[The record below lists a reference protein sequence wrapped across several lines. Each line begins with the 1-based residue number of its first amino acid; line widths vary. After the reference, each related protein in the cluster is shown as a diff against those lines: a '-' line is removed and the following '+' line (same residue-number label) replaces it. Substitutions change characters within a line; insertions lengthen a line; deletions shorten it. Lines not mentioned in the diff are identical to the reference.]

1 MAGIDVLARAGKQRA
16 DPAFW
21 LLIGQLIM
29 FTGVAAVFPIAPL
42 YVAHRGGNSIAVAI
56 FIAGPLVANTLVQ
69 VPAGRLC
76 DRWGRKPFLIGPR
89 LVYAFLSLFLFFNI
103 GTLAVLTAIRILMGA
118 CAGAYVPALRAA
130 LTDLSAPEQRAQRFS
145 QLQAYE
151 MVGLLI
157 GPLIGGAAA
166 LWRDSAV
173 FGITGLS
180 MFIGLGSMLRVPET
194 RAERSSTVVRK
205 ERFRWWRIRGIVVP
219 IAALFAVGTIWSMYD
234 VVWPQYLSA
243 RGYGTLIIG
252 VSVSLFALPILV
264 LARAGGRLAD
274 RADRRKLVTA
284 GLVSPTWDDG
294 PTKGIVTD
302 SIVSFIVRAGNP
314 KHIKTWAD
322 LVKPGVQV
330 ITPNQEQHPAR
341 VFRQKDRRLPRRIAS
356 SHDNSRTAA
365 AEQRLSRCR
374 GVVNSRPFKSFE
386 ALNIQPPILGTRRD
400 EKALGSEGLASVR
413 IENRVPVFE

>member
-1 MAGIDVLARAGKQRA
+1 MGAMARIDVLARAGKRRA
-16 DPAFW
+16 DPVFW

-42 YVAHRGGNSIAVAI
+42 YVTHRGGNSVAVAI

-76 DRWGRKPFLIGPR
+76 DRWGRKPFLVGPR
-89 LVYAFLSLFLFFNI
+89 LVYAVLSVFLFFDI
-103 GTLAVLTAIRILMGA
+103 GTLPVLTAIRIAMGL

-130 LTDLSAPEQRAQRFS
+130 LTDLSAPEQRAQRYS

-166 LWRDSAV
+166 LWHDSAV

-194 RAERSSTVVRK
+194 RAAPGAAVVRK
-205 ERFRWWRIRGIVVP
+205 EQFRWWRIRGIVVP

-234 VVWPQYLSA
+234 VVWPLYLTA
-243 RGYGTLIIG
+243 RGYGPLIIG
-252 VSVSLFALPILV
+252 LSVSLFAVPILV

-274 RADRRKLVTA
+274 RADRRKLVSA
-284 GLVSPTWDDG
+284 GMVVVAACAATYPFLQILAVILTVGAIEAVATVILEPSLFAVIGDSTPEAVRGRAMGIGGLYQFSGMAFGAAVLGSHYGVNTGLPFWCGSAILLGGALVC
-294 PTKGIVTD
+294 
-302 SIVSFIVRAGNP
+302 AG
-314 KHIKTWAD
+314 W
-322 LVKPGVQV
+322 LPGR
-330 ITPNQEQHPAR
+330 PPM
-341 VFRQKDRRLPRRIAS
+341 S
-356 SHDNSRTAA
+356 SHAPQPSAFQILER
-365 AEQRLSRCR
+365 EQ
-374 GVVNSRPFKSFE
+374 
-386 ALNIQPPILGTRRD
+386 A
-400 EKALGSEGLASVR
+400 
-413 IENRVPVFE
+413 

>member
-1 MAGIDVLARAGKQRA
+1 MARIDVLARTGKPRA

-42 YVAHRGGNSIAVAI
+42 YVAHRGGNSVAVAI

-103 GTLAVLTAIRILMGA
+103 GSLPVLTAIRIVMGA

-130 LTDLSAPEQRAQRFS
+130 LTDLSAPDQRAQRFS

-157 GPLIGGAAA
+157 GPLVGGAAA

-180 MFIGLGSMLRVPET
+180 MFIGLGAMFRVPET
-194 RAERSSTVVRK
+194 RAATATVVKK
-205 ERFRWWRIRGIVVP
+205 ERFRWWRMRGIVVP

-234 VVWPQYLSA
+234 VVWPQYLAA
-243 RGYGTLIIG
+243 RGYDPLIIG
-252 VSVSLFALPILV
+252 LSVSVFALPILV

-274 RADRRKLVTA
+274 RSDRRKLVTA
-284 GLVSPTWDDG
+284 GL
-294 PTKGIVTD
+294 IVVAVCASIYPFLQALAVILTVGTIEAVATVILEPSLFAVIGD
-302 SIVSFIVRAGNP
+302 STPESVRGRAMGLGGLYQFSGM
-314 KHIKTWAD
+314 AF
-322 LVKPGVQV
+322 G
-330 ITPNQEQHPAR
+330 
-341 VFRQKDRRLPRRIAS
+341 
-356 SHDNSRTAA
+356 AA
-365 AEQRLSRCR
+365 
-374 GVVNSRPFKSFE
+374 V
-386 ALNIQPPILGTRRD
+386 
-400 EKALGSEGLASVR
+400 LGSLYGVNAGLPFWCGSGILLLGALVCAAWLPGR
-413 IENRVPVFE
+413 PAVATHTPQPVAFQILEREQA

>member
-1 MAGIDVLARAGKQRA
+1 MARSAVRVRPRGRRS

-21 LLIGQLIM
+21 LLTGQLIM

-42 YVAHRGGNSIAVAI
+42 YVAHRGGNSVAVAI
-56 FIAGPLVANTLVQ
+56 FIAGPLVANTLVR
-69 VPAGRLC
+69 VRAGRLC

-89 LVYAFLSLFLFFNI
+89 LVFGVLSIFLCFDI
-103 GTLAVLTAIRILMGA
+103 GTLPVLTAIRIVMGA

-151 MVGLLI
+151 MVGLLV

-194 RAERSSTVVRK
+194 RAQRAGAVVRS

-234 VVWPQYLSA
+234 VVWPQYLAA
-243 RGYGTLIIG
+243 RGYGPLIIG
-252 VSVSLFALPILV
+252 ISVSLFALPILV
-264 LARAGGRLAD
+264 LARSGGRLAD

-284 GLVSPTWDDG
+284 GLVVVAACAATYP
-294 PTKGIVTD
+294 V
-302 SIVSFIVRAGNP
+302 
-314 KHIKTWAD
+314 
-322 LVKPGVQV
+322 LQV
-330 ITPNQEQHPAR
+330 LA
-341 VFRQKDRRLPRRIAS
+341 V
-356 SHDNSRTAA
+356 
-365 AEQRLSRCR
+365 
-374 GVVNSRPFKSFE
+374 
-386 ALNIQPPILGTRRD
+386 ILT
-400 EKALGSEGLASVR
+400 
-413 IENRVPVFE
+413 

>member
-1 MAGIDVLARAGKQRA
+1 MAGIDVLARAGKRRA

-89 LVYAFLSLFLFFNI
+89 LIYAFLSLFLFFNI
-103 GTLAVLTAIRILMGA
+103 GSLAVLTAIRILMGA

-151 MVGLLI
+151 MVGLLV

-194 RAERSSTVVRK
+194 RAHRASAVVRS

-234 VVWPQYLSA
+234 VVWPQYLAA
-243 RGYGTLIIG
+243 RGYGPLIIG
-252 VSVSLFALPILV
+252 ISVSLFALPILV
-264 LARAGGRLAD
+264 LARSGGRLAD

-284 GLVSPTWDDG
+284 GLVIVAACAATYPLLQILAVILTVGTIEAVATVILEPSLFAVIGDSTPDGARGRAMGLGGLYQFGGMAFGAAVLGSLYGVNTGLPFWCGCGILLGGALVCAAWLPGRPPT
-294 PTKGIVTD
+294 
-302 SIVSFIVRAGNP
+302 
-314 KHIKTWAD
+314 
-322 LVKPGVQV
+322 
-330 ITPNQEQHPAR
+330 
-341 VFRQKDRRLPRRIAS
+341 S
-356 SHDNSRTAA
+356 SHRAQPSAFQILER
-365 AEQRLSRCR
+365 EQ
-374 GVVNSRPFKSFE
+374 
-386 ALNIQPPILGTRRD
+386 A
-400 EKALGSEGLASVR
+400 
-413 IENRVPVFE
+413 

>member
-1 MAGIDVLARAGKQRA
+1 MAGIDVLARAGKRRA

-103 GTLAVLTAIRILMGA
+103 GSLTVLTAIRILMGA

-151 MVGLLI
+151 MVGLLV

-194 RAERSSTVVRK
+194 RAERTSAVVRS

-219 IAALFAVGTIWSMYD
+219 IAALFTVGTIWSMYD
-234 VVWPQYLSA
+234 VVWPQYLAA
-243 RGYGTLIIG
+243 RGYGPLIIG
-252 VSVSLFALPILV
+252 ISVSLFALPILV
-264 LARAGGRLAD
+264 LARSGGRLAD

-284 GLVSPTWDDG
+284 GLVVVAACAATYPLLQVLAVILTVGTIEAVATVILEPSLFAVIGDSTPDGVRGRAMGLGGLYQFGGMAFGAAVLGSLYGVNTGLPFWCGCAILLGGALVCAAWLPGRPPT
-294 PTKGIVTD
+294 
-302 SIVSFIVRAGNP
+302 
-314 KHIKTWAD
+314 
-322 LVKPGVQV
+322 
-330 ITPNQEQHPAR
+330 
-341 VFRQKDRRLPRRIAS
+341 S
-356 SHDNSRTAA
+356 SHRPQPAA
-365 AEQRLSRCR
+365 FQIFEREQ
-374 GVVNSRPFKSFE
+374 
-386 ALNIQPPILGTRRD
+386 A
-400 EKALGSEGLASVR
+400 
-413 IENRVPVFE
+413 

>member
-1 MAGIDVLARAGKQRA
+1 MARIDVLARTGKRRA

-42 YVAHRGGNSIAVAI
+42 YVAHRGGNSVAVAI

-89 LVYAFLSLFLFFNI
+89 LVYALLSLFLFFNI
-103 GTLAVLTAIRILMGA
+103 GTLPVLTAIRIVMGA

-130 LTDLSAPEQRAQRFS
+130 LTDLSAPDQRAQRFS

-151 MVGLLI
+151 MVGLLV

-194 RAERSSTVVRK
+194 ARRTSSAWSERSAS
-205 ERFRWWRIRGIVVP
+205 
-219 IAALFAVGTIWSMYD
+219 
-234 VVWPQYLSA
+234 
-243 RGYGTLIIG
+243 
-252 VSVSLFALPILV
+252 
-264 LARAGGRLAD
+264 AGGASAASSCRSPRSSPSAPSGRCTTWYGRSTWRLA
-274 RADRRKLVTA
+274 ATA
-284 GLVSPTWDDG
+284 
-294 PTKGIVTD
+294 
-302 SIVSFIVRAGNP
+302 R
-314 KHIKTWAD
+314 
-322 LVKPGVQV
+322 
-330 ITPNQEQHPAR
+330 
-341 VFRQKDRRLPRRIAS
+341 
-356 SHDNSRTAA
+356 
-365 AEQRLSRCR
+365 
-374 GVVNSRPFKSFE
+374 
-386 ALNIQPPILGTRRD
+386 
-400 EKALGSEGLASVR
+400 
-413 IENRVPVFE
+413 